1 MKRFA
6 VLALIM
12 GFAFTVWSDFADAK
26 RMGGSRSFGMQRS
39 MPAQKAAPSQQTAPQ
54 QASPQ
59 PAAAQQ
65 PAKPAAQPTP
75 QAPAQPA
82 PQARGGSSWLGPI
95 AGLAAGLG
103 LAALASHFGFGEAL
117 ANGLMIALLVV
128 LGIVVFGWIIRRV
141 LPNPG
146 LATAGGPYRSRTE
159 RSRMDTARDT
169 WQPVS
174 APEPDYRSAPTVAET
189 PLAPRAGAAP
199 DLAFGEHLGGS
210 ATDEVGAETPVL
222 TLPDGFD
229 AEAFVRQAK
238 VNFIR
243 LQAANDEG
251 NLDDLREFTTP
262 EVYAELK
269 LDIDARKGAA
279 QKTEVIDLEAAI
291 VDYAEEP
298 NRWVV
303 SVRYTG
309 RLYEDAG
316 VVASDV
322 DEVWHLVKPRKGSSG
337 WVVAGIQQVS

>member
-6 VLALIM
+6 VLAIVLA
-12 GFAFTVWSDFADAK
+12 FATTVWSDFADAK
-26 RMGGSRSFGMQRS
+26 RLGGSRSLGMQRS
-39 MPAQKAAPSQQTAPQ
+39 APTQKAAPSPQ
-54 QASPQ
+54 QGV
-59 PAAAQQ
+59 AQQ
-65 PAKPAAQPTP
+65 PTKPAAQPASQT
-75 QAPAQPA
+75 PAQPA
-82 PQARGGSSWLGPI
+82 PQTGGSRWLGPL
-95 AGLAAGLG
+95 AGLAAGIG

-128 LGIVVFGWIIRRV
+128 LGIVVFGWLIRRFM
-141 LPNPG
+141 PSPAP
-146 LATAGGPYRSRTE
+146 ATAGGPGGSGIA
-159 RSRMDTARDT
+159 RSRMDVARDT
-169 WQPVS
+169 WQPAGTS
-174 APEPDYRSAPTVAET
+174 AGT
-189 PLAPRAGAAP
+189 GAASGPRGTNVAP
-199 DLAFGEHLGGS
+199 DDTGSPQAESANTSHGGH
-210 ATDEVGAETPVL
+210 AGGTAAPQPPADEVDTL
-222 TLPDGFD
+222 TLPAGFD
-229 AEAFVRQAK
+229 ADAFVRQAK

-262 EVYAELK
+262 EIYAELK

-316 VVASDV
+316 VVAAEL
-322 DEVWHLVKPRKGSSG
+322 DEVWHLVKPTRGNSG
-337 WVVAGIQQVS
+337 WLVAGIQQVS

>member
-26 RMGGSRSFGMQRS
+26 RMGGSRSLGMQRS
-39 MPAQKAAPSQQTAPQ
+39 APTQKAAPTPQ
-54 QASPQ
+54 QG
-59 PAAAQQ
+59 AAAQQ
-65 PAKPAAQPTP
+65 PAKPAAQPAP
-75 QAPAQPA
+75 QTPAQPA
-82 PQARGGSSWLGPI
+82 PQAGGGSRWLGPI

-128 LGIVVFGWIIRRV
+128 LGIIVFGWIIRRV

-146 LATAGGPYRSRTE
+146 LATAGGPRGGRAE

-169 WQPVS
+169 WQPIDTPAARSRPVAPAADATS
-174 APEPDYRSAPTVAET
+174 ASHGGD
-189 PLAPRAGAAP
+189 AP
-199 DLAFGEHLGGS
+199 DTAFGDH
-210 ATDEVGAETPVL
+210 GAVAAHRDAEAPSL
-222 TLPDGFD
+222 KLPDGFD

-298 NRWVV
+298 NRWIV

-316 VVASDV
+316 VVASEL
-322 DEVWHLVKPRKGSSG
+322 DEVWHLVKPTNGKSG
-337 WVVAGIQQVS
+337 WLVAGIQQVS

>member
-6 VLALIM
+6 VLAIVLA
-12 GFAFTVWSDFADAK
+12 FASTVWSDFADAK
-26 RMGGSRSFGMQRS
+26 RMGGSRSLGMQRS
-39 MPAQKAAPSQQTAPQ
+39 APTQKAAPAPQ
-54 QASPQ
+54 QG
-59 PAAAQQ
+59 AAAQQ
-65 PAKPAAQPTP
+65 PAKPAAQPAAQT
-75 QAPAQPA
+75 PAQAA
-82 PQARGGSSWLGPI
+82 PQARGGSRWLGPI

-128 LGIVVFGWIIRRV
+128 LGIVVFGWLIRRFM
-141 LPNPG
+141 PSPAM
-146 LATAGGPYRSRTE
+146 ATAGGPRDIAMA

-169 WQPVS
+169 WQPAGTSTSADSATAHPQPDATTATTHAQPALAGSAASPNTAFGHHEVS
-174 APEPDYRSAPTVAET
+174 AVDADAET
-189 PLAPRAGAAP
+189 PALA
-199 DLAFGEHLGGS
+199 
-210 ATDEVGAETPVL
+210 
-222 TLPDGFD
+222 LPAGFD
-229 AEAFVRQAK
+229 ADAFVRQAK

-291 VDYAEEP
+291 VDYAEEA

-316 VVASDV
+316 VVANAL

-337 WVVAGIQQVS
+337 WLVAGIQQVS

>member
-1 MKRFA
+1 MKRLA

-26 RMGGSRSFGMQRS
+26 RMGGSRSLGMQRS
-39 MPAQKAAPSQQTAPQ
+39 IPAQKAAPAPQ
-54 QASPQ
+54 QG
-59 PAAAQQ
+59 AAAQQ
-65 PAKPAAQPTP
+65 PAKPAAQPAP

-82 PQARGGSSWLGPI
+82 PQAGGSRWLGPL
-95 AGLAAGLG
+95 AGLAAGIG
-103 LAALASHFGFGEAL
+103 LAALASHFGFGEQM

-128 LGIVVFGWIIRRV
+128 LGIVVFGWLIRRFM
-141 LPNPG
+141 PSPAA
-146 LATAGGPYRSRTE
+146 ATAGGPRDLDMA

-169 WQPVS
+169 WQPVGTAEATS
-174 APEPDYRSAPTVAET
+174 RSATPTAST
-189 PLAPRAGAAP
+189 TSAAHGGDAPGT
-199 DLAFGEHLGGS
+199 AFGDHAS
-210 ATDEVGAETPVL
+210 ATEDADAA
-222 TLPDGFD
+222 LPILDLPAGFD
-229 AEAFVRQAK
+229 ADAFVRQAK

-243 LQAANDEG
+243 LQAANDDG

-316 VVASDV
+316 VVASDL
-322 DEVWHLVKPRKGSSG
+322 DEVWHLVKSREGKSG
-337 WVVAGIQQVS
+337 WMVAGIQQVS